1 MKNKAMISENMISLN
16 TSKRNIRNIYYNTNE
31 EQSQDNL
38 KNKVNANP
46 KKISTINHED
56 RQEDAKLE
64 DINAQHKQS
73 KP

>member
-1 MKNKAMISENMISLN
+1 M
-16 TSKRNIRNIYYNTNE
+16 NIYYNTNE
-31 EQSQDNL
+31 EQSQESEILQDNL
-38 KNKVNANP
+38 KDKVNVNA

-56 RQEDAKLE
+56 RQEDVQLE

>member
-1 MKNKAMISENMISLN
+1 MISENMISLN

-56 RQEDAKLE
+56 RQEDVKLE

>member
-1 MKNKAMISENMISLN
+1 MADHR
-16 TSKRNIRNIYYNTNE
+16 SKRNIMNIYYNTNE
-31 EQSQDNL
+31 EQSQESEILQDNL
-38 KNKVNANP
+38 KDKVNVNA

-56 RQEDAKLE
+56 RQEDVQLE